1 MASLA
6 VALAVIPTLPRP
18 LLDRLTARMIE
29 RLDELAG
36 DTDVE
41 PNGDELDGTLGEDEF
56 KRPGCNTGIWGGP
69 GCPISEPDVGQ
80 DDFGEPDNEDYAD
93 EVYDTLP
100 EYGSDQDAGPINTR
114 QAYLTHENMLAG
126 FERAQHRF
134 WSSPP
139 PSLDSYLHRETC

>member
-1 MASLA
+1 MASRLFIPAAHRTRRHKRNAQWRRDRRPRPSMASLA

-69 GCPISEPDVGQ
+69 GCPIE
-80 DDFGEPDNEDYAD
+80 
-93 EVYDTLP
+93 L
-100 EYGSDQDAGPINTR
+100 
-114 QAYLTHENMLAG
+114 QA
-126 FERAQHRF
+126 
-134 WSSPP
+134 
-139 PSLDSYLHRETC
+139 